1 MTSLRRRLEH
11 RRREQQPFIVV
22 NRPTR
27 YGSPEP
33 VRRHRDWW
41 ALCIVAALVIT
52 AIIVWGRS

>member
-11 RRREQQPFIVV
+11 RRRPFIVV
-22 NRPTR
+22 NRPAR

-41 ALCIVAALVIT
+41 AMCIVAALVIT
-52 AIIVWGRS
+52 AIIVGVRS